1 MHWKTQ
7 NIACSYAHGDTFLF
21 HLATSPLSNTKTICQ
36 SIILSLSLLSHHH
49 HRKEK
54 EKVLVAFFEN
64 ISVADIF
71 LK

>member
-7 NIACSYAHGDTFLF
+7 NTACSYAHGDTFLF
-21 HLATSPLSNTKTICQ
+21 SFGDIPPFKHENYLPVYNFI
-36 SIILSLSLLSHHH
+36 SLSSQPSSSSSK
-49 HRKEK
+49 RK

-71 LK
+71 

>member
-1 MHWKTQ
+1 MHMAT
-7 NIACSYAHGDTFLF
+7 HFFF
-21 HLATSPLSNTKTICQ
+21 HLATSPLSNTKNICQ
-36 SIILSLSLLSHHH
+36 SIILSLSLSSQPSSSSSK
-49 HRKEK
+49 RK

>member
-7 NIACSYAHGDTFLF
+7 NTACSYAHGDTFLF
-21 HLATSPLSNTKTICQ
+21 HLATPPPFKHENICQ
-36 SIILSLSLLSHHH
+36 SIILSLSLSSQPSSSSK
-49 HRKEK
+49 RK

-64 ISVADIF
+64 ISVADI